1 MQGHSCYVW
10 HLQVCEGTDAVPP
23 NARSH
28 SALLSGVFIGDVTSV
43 VRLKFGIDSRRE
55 VAMHLTV
62 RSESPEVSELV
73 HQIIQDA

>member
-1 MQGHSCYVW
+1 M
-10 HLQVCEGTDAVPP
+10 PP

-28 SALLSGVFIGDVTSV
+28 SALLSGVFIGDITSV
-43 VRLKFGIDSRRE
+43 IRLKFGIDSRRE

-62 RSESPEVSELV
+62 RSESQEVNELV